1 MPGKG
6 GHSKKPGLH
15 LGGWVPP
22 GKDSGPGDRQPLGQ
36 ASHQKKQE
44 KHQGGATGLWGTVGW
59 ARGPAEVGNRVS
71 GLAGD
76 LPQHRATCTHLAE
89 EGRRAEAPSK
99 TGVQVPKPT
108 TVRKL

>member
-6 GHSKKPGLH
+6 RQSKKPGLH

-59 ARGPAEVGNRVS
+59 ARGGEGPDRTEPGPRPPA
-71 GLAGD
+71 
-76 LPQHRATCTHLAE
+76 
-89 EGRRAEAPSK
+89 
-99 TGVQVPKPT
+99 PKP
-108 TVRKL
+108 R